1 MDIKVGLTVNGQWI
15 KADTIMLVSSSVNI
29 YHCSFDFSKEWEP
42 YTKTAVFCLNS
53 GEPIET
59 PVDNNNE
66 CVIPWECL
74 ENEGALFIGVYGVT
88 TQDDGEMERY
98 PTVWTKEIRVA
109 KGVPTGTNTND
120 PTPSQYE
127 QFVMEVQDAAQQAQE
142 AAEQAQEAASS
153 IHNYKVGHGLKL
165 EDDGETLSVNAVN
178 DFEGDNTLPITAA
191 AVQASIGNIEVVLS
205 TI

>member
-29 YHCSFDFSKEWEP
+29 YHCSFGLSQEWER
-42 YTKTAVFCLNS
+42 YRKTAGFCLNS
-53 GEPIET
+53 GEPIERA
-59 PVDNNNE
+59 VDNNNE

-153 IHNYKVGHGLKL
+153 IHNYKLGPGLKL
-165 EDDGETLSVNAVN
+165 EDDGQTLAVNAVN

>member
-15 KADTIMLVSSSVNI
+15 KADTIMLVSSSINI
-29 YHCSFDFSKEWEP
+29 YHCSFDFSQEWEL

-53 GEPIET
+53 GEPIEQ
-59 PVDNNNE
+59 PVDSNNE
-66 CVIPWECL
+66 CVIPWEAL
-74 ENEGALFIGVYGVT
+74 ENEGALFIGVYGINE
-88 TQDDGEMERY
+88 DSDEMERY

-109 KGVPTGTNTND
+109 KGVPQGTGTND

-127 QFVMEVQDAAQQAQE
+127 QFVMDVQQSAQQAQE
-142 AAEQAQEAASS
+142 AAEKAQEAASS

-165 EDDGETLSVNAVN
+165 ENDGETLSVNAVN